1 MGRHE
6 FEPGKLVAGLAL
18 LAAGLVY
25 ALDAAGAWSVP
36 AWALIP
42 VVVGGLSLAGA
53 TGAVRSALRRGA
65 ERSGRWD
72 RGGTE
77 EHGGGAAE

>member
-18 LAAGLVY
+18 LAGGVIF

-36 AWALIP
+36 AWVLIP

-53 TGAVRSALRRGA
+53 TGVVRSAVRRGA
-65 ERSGRWD
+65 D
-72 RGGTE
+72 RRRTVGNGSRN
-77 EHGGGAAE
+77 GP